1 MSVTPRAATI
11 GDVSHELVILV
22 PREFDGHVPPERACA
37 VMEAELRALGQDI
50 AARRAHARRVAAG
63 GLDRRSAPAG
73 SSQVVVRPIEPGD
86 ARELARTFGRLS
98 ALSRFRRFLAPLE
111 RLSQRQLE
119 YLTCV
124 DHLDHEALIA
134 LDAATG
140 AGVGVARYVRDPVQ
154 PRRADFATVVA
165 DAWQGRGIGAL
176 LVSRLAEHA
185 AGNGIEVLEGR
196 TVAANRAA
204 RRLAHA
210 SLDACAGTLVL
221 TLRIQPQRDAGA
233 LGCGRASIPEE
244 SVPWPVP

>member
-1 MSVTPRAATI
+1 MPVAPRVATI
-11 GDVSHELVILV
+11 GGVSHELGILV
-22 PREFDGHVPPERACA
+22 PRELGGYVPPERACT
-37 VMEAELRALGQDI
+37 VMAAELRALGQDI
-50 AARRAHARRVAAG
+50 AACRAHARRVAAG
-63 GLDRRSAPAG
+63 GLDRRSPSAPDTAG
-73 SSQVVVRPIEPGD
+73 SRQIVVRPIEPGD
-86 ARELARTFGRLS
+86 ARELARVFGRLS

-111 RLSQRQLE
+111 RLSQGQLE

-124 DHLDHEALIA
+124 DHVDHEALIA

-140 AGVGVARYVRDPVQ
+140 AGVGVARYVRDPAQ
-154 PRRADFATVVA
+154 PRRGDFATEVA

-221 TLRIQPQRDAGA
+221 TLRTPTADA
-233 LGCGRASIPEE
+233 LGSPDLCGKSRM
-244 SVPWPVP
+244 